1 MSAEATESVRAWRIG
16 DDAGVLSLELHE
28 RGVPLDTALD
38 AIGFMLENDPNAAT
52 VIASW
57 MQRMMMGA

>member
-16 DDAGVLSLELHE
+16 DDAGVLAHELAQ

-38 AIGFMLENDPNAAT
+38 AIGVMLENDPNAANI
-52 VIASW
+52 IALW